1 MTVTLP
7 AAITPS
13 PAFQPVPGQRIDP
26 ELARSWLLVNAAQ
39 PERFQPAEDSAADI
53 VILDIEDAVAPKDK
67 DQARA
72 DAVAWLTSGHTGW
85 VRLNGY
91 GSRWWEEDVDALAA
105 ALAAHPHVSWVQLPF
120 AGIEPFV
127 PLVRSHPDIVWTS
140 AKGAYAPPVAEHALL
155 LTLALLRDLPA
166 RVRATTWGPSSGR
179 TLNGLTAVVVGG
191 GGIAQEY
198 IRLLKTWDVHVT
210 AVRRRA
216 GDVPGADRTVTT
228 DRLDEVLPGAQVVM
242 IAAAATEETRG
253 MFDADRLA
261 LLDED
266 AVLVNVARG
275 ALVDT
280 DAVVQALAAGRLHG
294 YGTDVT
300 DPEPLPDGHPLWA
313 EERALI
319 TPHTADTPEM
329 CVPLLHARVERN
341 LRARAAGTELEGLVD
356 AEGGY

>member
-1 MTVTLP
+1 M
-7 AAITPS
+7 
-13 PAFQPVPGQRIDP
+13 
-26 ELARSWLLVNAAQ
+26 
-39 PERFQPAEDSAADI
+39 
-53 VILDIEDAVAPKDK
+53 
-67 DQARA
+67 
-72 DAVAWLTSGHTGW
+72 
-85 VRLNGY
+85 
-91 GSRWWEEDVDALAA
+91 
-105 ALAAHPHVSWVQLPF
+105 
-120 AGIEPFV
+120 
-127 PLVRSHPDIVWTS
+127 
-140 AKGAYAPPVAEHALL
+140 
-155 LTLALLRDLPA
+155 
-166 RVRATTWGPSSGR
+166 
-179 TLNGLTAVVVGG
+179 VVGG

-280 DAVVQALAAGRLHG
+280 DALVQALAAGRLHG

-300 DPEPLPDGHPLWA
+300 DPEPLPEVGAELTRRA
-313 EERALI
+313 GEERRRQI
-319 TPHTADTPEM
+319 EM
-329 CVPLLHARVERN
+329 AAERD
-341 LRARAAGTELEGLVD
+341 AAEHEA
-356 AEGGY
+356 AEPRR